1 MNIGSKKSAKA
12 YALKPSSSLTK
23 HFEEISSYKGPILDV
38 PSGSGRNSLF
48 FQARGCHVVCVDNN
62 LTALQ
67 SSLELSQKNAALS
80 EFQGNKNEAKG
91 RISPVWIDLRK
102 GQWPFRSNAFAAI
115 INVHFVMP
123 ELFKFFQHSLMPGG
137 YLFCETFGGQ
147 GENYLQLPKPGEWKV
162 ILESWLEIK
171 RYEEKIV
178 GPISDPAVTVKV
190 FGRKSG

>member
-67 SSLELSQKNAALS
+67 SSLELSQRMPPYQNFKAIRTRLREES
-80 EFQGNKNEAKG
+80 RLFGLTYAKG
-91 RISPVWIDLRK
+91 NGR
-102 GQWPFRSNAFAAI
+102 F
-115 INVHFVMP
+115 
-123 ELFKFFQHSLMPGG
+123 
-137 YLFCETFGGQ
+137 
-147 GENYLQLPKPGEWKV
+147 
-162 ILESWLEIK
+162 
-171 RYEEKIV
+171 
-178 GPISDPAVTVKV
+178 DPTL
-190 FGRKSG
+190 SQQ